1 MEINLNKLMEE
12 NEKIGAQTREYRKT
26 CANLESELEKSKEL
40 NRNLVKSREDLKID
54 LDELKEQFNRS
65 LDDKSSKLD
74 LNDEKINSLQ
84 LELTKCNSKL
94 DEACLQLNEAKKNYM
109 SQLKQVSRKFYF
121 ILLAKMLWSCRKLQ
135 NISYCILK
143 TEMGQKS
150 LKQKEMQHNELR
162 LSYEA
167 CLIECQQL
175 AQINVGQKQ
184 DYEYEIRELR
194 KKVKGYFYKIR

>member
-1 MEINLNKLMEE
+1 LEINLNKLMEE

-65 LDDKSSKLD
+65 LGDKSTKLD

-94 DEACLQLNEAKKNYM
+94 DEACLQLNEAKKNYT

-121 ILLAKMLWSCRKLQ
+121 ILLAKMLCGDVENCK
-135 NISYCILK
+135 IF
-143 TEMGQKS
+143 
-150 LKQKEMQHNELR
+150 
-162 LSYEA
+162 
-167 CLIECQQL
+167 LI
-175 AQINVGQKQ
+175 V
-184 DYEYEIRELR
+184 Y
-194 KKVKGYFYKIR
+194 